1 MARSERYDE
10 SVSSEDY
17 DQIREGITES
27 FEELYQRLAEETGK
41 NPEDFKL
48 DSAEMDAWVDD
59 ETSSDDESS
68 D

>member
-1 MARSERYDE
+1 MARSERYDV